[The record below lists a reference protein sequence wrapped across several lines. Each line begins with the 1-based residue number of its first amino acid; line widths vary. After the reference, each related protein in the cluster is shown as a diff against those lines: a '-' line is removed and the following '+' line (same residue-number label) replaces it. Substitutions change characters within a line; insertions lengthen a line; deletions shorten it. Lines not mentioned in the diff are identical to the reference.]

1 MRKKLLWIALALMML
16 VALPACNKK
25 SDTDLAKEAAE
36 GFMTAF
42 GEFKIEDAQ
51 KYVLGKDKDSLNDD
65 EFVKDMDKPENKFFI
80 DILKSSKFEF
90 KSGEIEDGAEEGT
103 LVYTITS
110 KNMMSIISQSM
121 EDMLAGKSEE
131 EILAGVDVEKME
143 DQTKD
148 VEIVMKKEGD
158 SWKVADPEKVMMELA
173 GLGDFAGLMDEDLGD
188 IDMGDE
194 NTNTENTGNGNMANE
209 NTANENMG
217 EEE

>member
-42 GEFKIEDAQ
+42 REMKMEDAQ
-51 KYVLGKDKDSLNDD
+51 KYALEKDKDFLKDD

-80 DILKSSKFEF
+80 DILKSAKFEF
-90 KSGEIEDGAEEGT
+90 KSGEIKDGAEEGT

-110 KNMMSIISQSM
+110 KNIMSIISQSM
-121 EDMLAGKSEE
+121 DDMLAGKSEE
-131 EILAGVDVEKME
+131 EIMAGVDVEKME

-148 VEIVMKKEGD
+148 VEIAVKKEGD
-158 SWKVADPEKVMMELA
+158 SWKVADPEDIMMELV
-173 GLGDFAGLMDEDLGD
+173 GLGDFEGLMDEDMGG
-188 IDMGDE
+188 DMG
-194 NTNTENTGNGNMANE
+194 TENTGNANMNNANTGNANTG
-209 NTANENMG
+209 N
-217 EEE
+217 